1 MKAQSI
7 NASDINLAGCSRVHR
22 RQRLRRQGEPLRDR
36 RQSTGRSSC
45 RKGELREWNTNKK
58 RLGCWQKRGGNG
70 WACEG
75 YVTGLHFDDWE
86 GIWSYQSFFWLW
98 NILEPSQNEQ
108 LSLQS
113 SWEDL
118 WWETWLNPGKT
129 EVDNHISL
137 HLSVHISFL
146 CMHIHFNGHGSL
158 SFLLSLSLSIYIYVY
173 WLLRIVSFACSS
185 IHTCDYS
192 LYMSRYFYQSIH
204 TYESS
209 SFQTWRSL
217 HLQGR
222 FKSWEAWLCCR
233 SQRRSRHPMAR
244 GMQATKGWCN
254 CCKGTG
260 FSQLRLKWDSL
271 RWSKGGHIFRMSLKD
286 EGQRLVAWFAKWW
299 ISNNVNASTSLV
311 SCRLSEHFSTLLFSH
326 LLCTDWFS
334 DWDY

>member
-1 MKAQSI
+1 MNSCHSKVLEKICDGRHGWIQAKPKLTTIYLYTFLYIYHFYVCIYISM
-7 NASDINLAGCSRVHR
+7 VT
-22 RQRLRRQGEPLRDR
+22 DR
-36 RQSTGRSSC
+36 FLSC
-45 RKGELREWNTNKK
+45 
-58 RLGCWQKRGGNG
+58 
-70 WACEG
+70 
-75 YVTGLHFDDWE
+75 
-86 GIWSYQSFFWLW
+86 
-98 NILEPSQNEQ
+98 
-108 LSLQS
+108 
-113 SWEDL
+113 
-118 WWETWLNPGKT
+118 
-129 EVDNHISL
+129 
-137 HLSVHISFL
+137 
-146 CMHIHFNGHGSL
+146 
-158 SFLLSLSLSIYIYVY
+158 SLSLYVY

-192 LYMSRYFYQSIH
+192 LYMSRHFYQSIH

-271 RWSKGGHIFRMSLKD
+271 RGSKGGHIFRMRLKD